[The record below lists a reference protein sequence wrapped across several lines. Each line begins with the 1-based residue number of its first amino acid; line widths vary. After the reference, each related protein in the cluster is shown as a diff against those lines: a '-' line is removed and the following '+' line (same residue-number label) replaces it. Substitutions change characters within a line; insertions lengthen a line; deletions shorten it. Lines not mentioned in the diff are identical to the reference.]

1 MEEYDVIVIGASATG
16 SRVAEI
22 VSENDDKVLLIEEHQ
37 KIGMPLQCTGLV
49 SFRLL
54 KLIPNLPKE
63 IVLNK
68 IKSAKFFSPNGNC
81 LELKPRYNAYVIDRV
96 KLDRFLFDQVKGDI
110 KLSEKFESFR
120 YTNDCIKI
128 KTNKN
133 VYSSKILVGA
143 DGPNSTVR
151 RQIKIN
157 QKHSI
162 LGLQTKVKGDFDS
175 DSVELWFGSKVC
187 PNFFA
192 WVVPESENVARIGL
206 ATNKN
211 LMRFYNNFLKKRIG
225 YLKKPDVVGRIPY
238 GLLDRTS
245 DNRIMLVGDA
255 ASQVK
260 PFSGGGLVYGM
271 LSSEI
276 CANAAIKSLEEN
288 KFDGDFFEK
297 NYDNKWKKFLSS
309 PIMKG
314 MMLRKVFNILPDFAV
329 NFGFYVASHQKN
341 ILEKWDMDLL

>member
-1 MEEYDVIVIGASATG
+1 MEDYNITVIGASATG

-81 LELKPRYNAYVIDRV
+81 LELKPKYPVYVIDRIG
-96 KLDRFLFDQVKGDI
+96 LDRFLFDQVEAEI
-110 KLSEKFESFR
+110 RLSEKFESFR
-120 YTNDCIKI
+120 HMDDCIKI

-133 VYSSKILVGA
+133 VYSSKILIGA

-151 RQIKIN
+151 RQMKIK
-157 QKHSI
+157 QKYSV

-175 DSVELWFGSKVC
+175 DSVELWFGSKIC

-225 YLKKPDVVGRIPY
+225 YVKKLDVVGRIPY

-245 DNRIMLVGDA
+245 DDRIMLVGDS

-271 LSSEI
+271 ISSEI
-276 CANAAIKSLEEN
+276 CADAAIKSLEEN
-288 KFDGDFFEK
+288 RFNRKFFKK
-297 NYDNKWKKFLSS
+297 NYDNEWKKILHS

-314 MMLRKVFNILPDFAV
+314 MLLRKIFNILPDFGV
-329 NFGFYVASHQKN
+329 NSIFYVSGHSKKV
-341 ILEKWDMDLL
+341 LEKWDMDLL